1 MIWNHLPLPTQV
13 SVGEL
18 YIQGIERHSGEEPFS
33 TGKAFGGPKSYDS
46 TETVVLYKIYVLY
59 SLYRLGGPVE
69 GKLFLCA
76 SQDDGIW
83 RDLLSTVCTESVMK
97 TGAAKLR

>member
-1 MIWNHLPLPTQV
+1 M

-46 TETVVLYKIYVLY
+46 TETVVIYIIY
-59 SLYRLGGPVE
+59 YTSFSASLV
-69 GKLFLCA
+69 
-76 SQDDGIW
+76 QDDENW
-83 RDLLSTVCTESVMK
+83 R
-97 TGAAKLR
+97 ALRSIQRV

>member
-1 MIWNHLPLPTQV
+1 V

-18 YIQGIERHSGEEPFS
+18 YIQGIERLSGEEPFS

-46 TETVVLYKIYVLY
+46 TETVILYIIYVLY

-69 GKLFLCA
+69 GKLFCA
-76 SQDDGIW
+76 
-83 RDLLSTVCTESVMK
+83 LHKMMESGEIFLVQYVQ
-97 TGAAKLR
+97 RV